1 MLSAKLQDSLKC
13 NISRKKWIIK
23 NIFDLQIKCCTNWLC
38 IARYVQSTQNKKFAY
53 FHSFSRKTWAMKI
66 FWLLIST
73 IVSYKLILSLWVC
86 IVRHAQST
94 QKTSLQYLCNISR
107 ETWKSD
113 VSGDVVIRTKWLWVR
128 ILLLSLKL

>member
-1 MLSAKLQDSLKC
+1 MLSAKLQDSLRC

-23 NIFDLQIKCCTNWLC
+23 NIFDLQIKCSTNWLC

-86 IVRHAQST
+86 IVRHGQST
-94 QKTSLQYLCNISR
+94 QKNKFAISLQYLKGNMKEWCEWWCCDTNQ
-107 ETWKSD
+107 
-113 VSGDVVIRTKWLWVR
+113 VVMGSNLVAVT
-128 ILLLSLKL
+128 